1 MASTFRRL
9 QAAAITDAAT
19 AAEVA
24 AANHEP
30 DTLIN
35 LPEAAFPLFMTTR
48 DWLKALDASCAES
61 FFVRTPDGR
70 LLGREIDD
78 WDGIGLEVDL
88 GEGDWLDDDEHEDDV
103 ISDVSSSSEEE
114 DLMIISE
121 EEYDGAGWDEGWE
134 EQPAGAAAAAG
145 GGGRRQRRRAA
156 AAAAGGG
163 AAAAP
168 EAEQAAVVKHLLAH
182 EVTYVSGMVGGW
194 GRCHVCGVVG
204 CMAQYTSLGL
214 S

>member
-1 MASTFRRL
+1 VASTFRRL
-9 QAAAITDAAT
+9 QAAAITVAAT

-88 GEGDWLDDDEHEDDV
+88 GEGDWLDDDEHEDDI
-103 ISDVSSSSEEE
+103 ISDDSSSSEAEE
-114 DLMIISE
+114 DDVISE
-121 EEYDGAGWDEGWE
+121 EEAGAGWDAGWE
-134 EQPAGAAAAAG
+134 DLQPAGAAAAG
-145 GGGRRQRRRAA
+145 GGGRRQKRRAA
-156 AAAAGGG
+156 AAAAGVG

-182 EVTYVSGMVGGW
+182 EVTYVSGVGGR
-194 GRCHVCGVVG
+194 GKEVPCGG
-204 CMAQYTSLGL
+204 Y
-214 S
+214 